1 MQGMFFIVLVT
12 FLFYDPFFILCTPF
26 FQAVALGGEAR
37 RKATS
42 LSPAPMWSW
51 GTTTPWGGVDLLNQN
66 TKNYCIAFRNKKW
79 YWPLYTWFLDVQ
91 LVQAWRLFRKTMKER
106 HTKLREREAE
116 EDAAAADCQTN
127 VRGFMMARTELQRI
141 EREEL
146 RKALRKEEKKKEE
159 MDLLEFKR
167 QCVELLIHNHS
178 DFDKGTSHREAARQ
192 SVARSSGATQES
204 LRFDHTKAHLIEKT
218 EIKGV
223 CQHCKKRSNYRCKI
237 CRVAL
242 PPDCFSAYHKK

>member
-1 MQGMFFIVLVT
+1 MIVFVHLC
-12 FLFYDPFFILCTPF
+12 PILCVRQTT
-26 FQAVALGGEAR
+26 A
-37 RKATS
+37 
-42 LSPAPMWSW
+42 SPSE
-51 GTTTPWGGVDLLNQN
+51 
-66 TKNYCIAFRNKKW
+66 TKNGTGHSTPGSCMSSWCRPGA
-79 YWPLYTWFLDVQ
+79 
-91 LVQAWRLFRKTMKER
+91 
-106 HTKLREREAE
+106 REAE
-116 EDAAAADCQTN
+116 EDAAADKQAN
-127 VRGFMMARTELQRI
+127 VRGFMMVRTELQRK

-146 RKALRKEEKKKEE
+146 RKALRKEKKKEE